1 MPIYVLYIRSIVE
14 QNVAVWN
21 HSITQKEFEDIEW
34 VQKVAIQIIL
44 KENYKSYEI
53 SLNDIGL

>member
-1 MPIYVLYIRSIVE
+1 MFVE
-14 QNVAVWN
+14 QNAAVWN
-21 HSITQKEFEDIEW
+21 HSITQKECEDIER

-53 SLNDIGL
+53 SLNDIGLETL

>member
-1 MPIYVLYIRSIVE
+1 MFVE
-14 QNVAVWN
+14 QNAAVWN
-21 HSITQKEFEDIEW
+21 HSITQKECEEIER

-53 SLNDIGL
+53 SLNDIGLETL